1 MKRNYEEIKEYFL
14 NNGFDSYVF
23 FTLSGKEEELANELN
38 NKYDD
43 IYCLVLKRMMHRS
56 LHGVKYD
63 EEDILIKGYV
73 FVYTC
78 IDKDISKIKSDNHLY
93 KILNVKSNKGKL
105 YGSDYDYSKWVLQ
118 QNGFIGISSAV
129 KLNEKVKI
137 VSGPL
142 KDLEGYI
149 VEYSKRNRNCCVETK
164 FLNQTIKMWLPF
176 DWLDQSY
183 KMK

>member
-1 MKRNYEEIKEYFL
+1 MRKNYEEIRECFL
-14 NNGFDSYVF
+14 SEGFDSYVF
-23 FTLSGKEEELANELN
+23 FTLSGKEEQLAEELN

-56 LHGVKYD
+56 SHGVKYD

-73 FVYTC
+73 FVYTYNNN
-78 IDKDISKIKSDNHLY
+78 DISNIRSDNHLY
-93 KILNVKSNKGKL
+93 KTLNAKLENGKL
-105 YGSDYDYSKWVLQ
+105 YGLDYDYSKWVLE
-118 QNGFIGISSAV
+118 QNGFIGISKAV

-142 KDLEGYI
+142 AQLEGYI

-164 FLNQTIKMWLPF
+164 FLGQTIKMWLPF

-183 KMK
+183 KM